1 MNKSTFF
8 MEKLIRKKS
17 FSDWLTSTSQSI
29 NDSVRNCKISDFASY
44 GPFNVYMFST
54 FFHRRTPG
62 VYMIHD
68 TYPQAEKNIL
78 FANITLHCHYI

>member
-29 NDSVRNCKISDFASY
+29 NDSVVILISAKDAA
-44 GPFNVYMFST
+44 T
-54 FFHRRTPG
+54 
-62 VYMIHD
+62 
-68 TYPQAEKNIL
+68 
-78 FANITLHCHYI
+78 